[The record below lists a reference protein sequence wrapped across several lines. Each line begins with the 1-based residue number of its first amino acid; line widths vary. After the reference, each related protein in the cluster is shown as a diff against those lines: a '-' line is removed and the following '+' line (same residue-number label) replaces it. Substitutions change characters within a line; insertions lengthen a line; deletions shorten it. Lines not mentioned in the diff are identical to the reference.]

1 VEDRPR
7 ALLAQR
13 GPAHRIGGA
22 LMAAMERRPGG
33 GWALSA
39 RQEIHPDDRDLLDVL
54 LLWLRTRSGGGP
66 AFRCTARFCE
76 EESFE
81 PLALPEP
88 PAAARGTAGET
99 AGHASGRPGS
109 GPASP
114 WPPREAPPGR
124 WPREQQRRD
133 CCGPCAAPL
142 PPRPQGRG
150 GLRPDTPGDRPHA
163 RQSLR
168 GLGPGG
174 ASLSR

>member
-1 VEDRPR
+1 MSDMYELLVSADLPGDLAGAEAGELRWHLGLGPRPERRVIVGEFPEAVIGDDGRPVQDGRGGLLVEDRPR

-88 PAAARGTAGET
+88 PAAARGTA
-99 AGHASGRPGS
+99 
-109 GPASP
+109 
-114 WPPREAPPGR
+114 
-124 WPREQQRRD
+124 
-133 CCGPCAAPL
+133 
-142 PPRPQGRG
+142 
-150 GLRPDTPGDRPHA
+150 
-163 RQSLR
+163 
-168 GLGPGG
+168 
-174 ASLSR
+174 